1 MKYSLTTHY
10 HHTGD
15 LNLLY
20 QCLLDHNLLQLQ
32 TSHLLTNPNLVHQE
46 EPLSRSGHRIPPLL
60 LRGKNHTEEG
70 KREALLKALIAQRKS
85 FTYADQSEN
94 MKQRQMEVLTC
105 VTQRGRQSSRTMKIF
120 LSEDPDS
127 KSSRTWL
134 HHRTQKT
141 TQIPLNPRRLI

>member
-32 TSHLLTNPNLVHQE
+32 TNHLLNNPNLVHQE

-94 MKQRQMEVLTC
+94 MKQ
-105 VTQRGRQSSRTMKIF
+105 KIF

-134 HHRTQKT
+134 HHQTQKT
-141 TQIPLNPRRLI
+141 TQIPLNHRGLILHQMKI